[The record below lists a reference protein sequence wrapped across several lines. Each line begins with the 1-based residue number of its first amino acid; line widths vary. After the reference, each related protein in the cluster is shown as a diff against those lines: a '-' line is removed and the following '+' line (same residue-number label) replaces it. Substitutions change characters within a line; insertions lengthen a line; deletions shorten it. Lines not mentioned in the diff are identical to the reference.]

1 MTVESVRPDASPA
14 PGRAPLAAGGVPL
27 LGHGWQLVR
36 DPLGFL
42 ARLRDDGDLVRLRLG
57 PRKEMY
63 AVTAPHLV
71 GAMLTSPGYE
81 IGGPLWDTL
90 DVLLGKG
97 VATSNGALHR
107 RQRGT
112 IQPSF
117 RKDVIHEYE
126 RVMVEESLELA
137 ARWQPGQ
144 TIDVTAEAFRVGVRM
159 TARCFLQIEH
169 IDELAERLSTALA
182 TVFGGM
188 YRRMILS
195 FGPFYRLP
203 LPAHREFDRALAELH
218 RLADE
223 IIEQRRSATEKPDDL
238 LTALLEAENEDGEPV
253 GHQEVH
259 DQVIAIL
266 TPGSE
271 TVGSQLMW
279 ILQLLAEHPEHAE
292 RVSEEVGSVVGD
304 RPVAFGDLRRLTH
317 TNNVITEALRIRP
330 AVWILTRRA
339 MAETEL
345 GGYRIPAGADI
356 VYSPLAL
363 QRDPRSYG
371 RHLDFDPDRWLP
383 GHTAEE
389 VPKYAMSPFSAGN
402 RKCPADHFSMA
413 ELGIVLATLIPR
425 WRFERLPQADES
437 TRVGITLRP
446 RRLLLRAV
454 PR

>member
-1 MTVESVRPDASPA
+1 MTVESVKPEASSA
-14 PGRAPLAAGGVPL
+14 PELREPPLAGGGVPG
-27 LGHGWQLVR
+27 LGHGWKLVR

-57 PRKEMY
+57 PKTVY

-71 GAMLTSPGYE
+71 GDMLTSPGYE

-97 VATSNGALHR
+97 VATSNGPLHR
-107 RQRGT
+107 RQRQT

-126 RVMVEESLELA
+126 RVMVEESLA
-137 ARWQPGQ
+137 FATRWQPGD
-144 TIDVTAEAFRVGVRM
+144 TVDVTSEAFRVGVRM

-169 IDELAERLSTALA
+169 IDDLAERLSTALA

-203 LPAHREFDRALAELH
+203 LPSHREFDRALAELH

-223 IIEQRRSATEKPDDL
+223 VIAQRRAAADKPDDL
-238 LTALLEAENEDGEPV
+238 LTALLEAKDENGEPV
-253 GHQEVH
+253 NYQEVH

-279 ILQLLAEHPEHAE
+279 ILQLLAEHPEQAD
-292 RVSEEVGSVVGD
+292 RVSEEVKSVVGD
-304 RPVAFGDLRRLTH
+304 RPIAFGDLRKLTH
-317 TNNVITEALRIRP
+317 TNNVVTEALRIRP

-363 QRDPRSYG
+363 QRDPRSYEQ
-371 RHLDFDPDRWLP
+371 HLDFDPDRWLP
-383 GHTAEE
+383 GHSAQ

-402 RKCPADHFSMA
+402 RKCPADHFSVA
-413 ELGIVLATLIPR
+413 ELGVILATVIPR
-425 WRFERLPQADES
+425 WRFERLPAADES

-446 RRLLLRAV
+446 KRLLLKAV